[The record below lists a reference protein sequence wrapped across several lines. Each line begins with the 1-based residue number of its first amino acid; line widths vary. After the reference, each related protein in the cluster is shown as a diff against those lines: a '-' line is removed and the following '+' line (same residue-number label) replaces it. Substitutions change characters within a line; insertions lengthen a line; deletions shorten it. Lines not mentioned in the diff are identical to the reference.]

1 MKKNTLRILS
11 ILLIAILLM
20 GTLTGCSVK
29 DKSEIRKLLVSFE
42 TGCRDAD
49 LEEILDCFDPQV
61 IKPIKST
68 LNLLGTDLSDISDLI
83 YGIIGLGGLVQPDE
97 NDALQL
103 LQSIRIKPSEYTFHK
118 DQDLC
123 EVTAEISY
131 EAGGESYSDTAVIN
145 CVNRDGEWYLLMN

>member
-11 ILLIAILLM
+11 ILLITILLM

-61 IKPIKST
+61 IRPIKST
-68 LNLLGTDLSDISDLI
+68 LNLLGTDLSDLSDLI
-83 YGIIGLGGLVQPDE
+83 YGIIGLGGLVGIYRLSVGVQD
-97 NDALQL
+97 
-103 LQSIRIKPSEYTFHK
+103 RI
-118 DQDLC
+118 
-123 EVTAEISY
+123 
-131 EAGGESYSDTAVIN
+131 AV
-145 CVNRDGEWYLLMN
+145 